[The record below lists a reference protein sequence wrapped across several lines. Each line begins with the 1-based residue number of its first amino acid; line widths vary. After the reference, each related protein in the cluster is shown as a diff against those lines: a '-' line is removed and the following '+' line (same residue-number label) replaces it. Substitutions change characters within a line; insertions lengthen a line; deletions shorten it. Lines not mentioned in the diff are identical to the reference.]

1 MLVLLLADVT
11 AAAAAAAA
19 ATFIQSFV
27 RNVEVYFENLVTTL
41 AR

>member
-19 ATFIQSFV
+19 FIQSFV